1 MLLQQGGKE
10 VCMTDWL
17 SDAIDSTTDDGEA
30 PQPRPSLRPVSEPAA
45 DDWLT
50 EEPKRAETV
59 APVQQP
65 PVQNRPRLNAQ
76 AQKRFFLGVF
86 AVIIVGLGACTAFVV
101 KNLVPSDDQ
110 PAQAQEA
117 TVTQPATSSQPAQPT
132 STQAPKAAAQQ
143 KFAGT
148 CAGKTPAVK
157 PGQDSLN
164 ATVAAFQQA
173 YFDKNVKK
181 VTSLVSSDSALKK
194 QNWKKVLSGID
205 SGSQWCVKLEPGK
218 KDNSVNADLTV
229 TAQGK
234 KTVYQ
239 QTVTG
244 TKTKGAWLIKS
255 IDKRADAG
263 KAQ

>member
-17 SDAIDSTTDDGEA
+17 SDAIDSTPDDGEA
-30 PQPRPSLRPVSEPAA
+30 TQPRPSLRPVSEPAA

-59 APVQQP
+59 APEQGATGHQ
-65 PVQNRPRLNAQ
+65 PRLNAQ

-101 KNLVPSDDQ
+101 KNLTPSDDQ

-117 TVTQPATSSQPAQPT
+117 AVTQPATSSQPAQPT
-132 STQAPKAAAQQ
+132 ATQPPKDAAQQ

-164 ATVAAFQQA
+164 ATVAAFQKA
-173 YFDKNVKK
+173 YFDKNAKK
-181 VTSLVSSDSALKK
+181 ITSLVSPDSALKK
-194 QNWKKVLSGID
+194 QNWKKVLSGIE

-244 TKTKGAWLIKS
+244 TKNKGAWLIKS